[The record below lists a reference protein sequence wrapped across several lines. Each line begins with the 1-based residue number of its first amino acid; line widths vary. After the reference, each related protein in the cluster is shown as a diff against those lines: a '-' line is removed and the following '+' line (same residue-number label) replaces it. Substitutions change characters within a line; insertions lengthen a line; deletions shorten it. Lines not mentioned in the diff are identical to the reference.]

1 MALAHVGL
9 HRVHDL
15 RVSGAAA
22 EVALQR
28 GADRHAVG
36 TRLPVEEGE
45 RGQEHARRAKAALHG
60 AVAHERVLERM
71 QASVALESAQ
81 GRAGAAA
88 QPGRQ
93 HQAARRRA
101 PVEQH
106 GADAAH
112 ALVAAL
118 LDVEDAERVAQQLEE
133 RLVGAPLDLARAAVE
148 DEPRDHRRARS
159 TARVS
164 ARRRSTPATWRRYAP
179 DTKASEG
186 GSSASRATCAARASA
201 WLDGSRPRSASAAAR
216 ACTGRS
222 ATPPNTRRASSTCPR
237 PSRLTSA
244 TTATMAKSPARRD
257 SSSTAQ
263 PCAGSALISTSVR
276 ISSGASAV
284 VSRPVKKSR
293 AASVRRPDAPASAS
307 RASSAVI
314 TSGRS
319 AAGSPCPR
327 LPPPLPTVRPPTY
340 P

>member
-28 GADRHAVG
+28 GADRRAVG
-36 TRLPVEEGE
+36 TRLPLEEGQ

-60 AVAHERVLERM
+60 AVAHERILERM
-71 QASVALESAQ
+71 QATVALEPAQ
-81 GRAGAAA
+81 RHDGAAA

-93 HQAARRRA
+93 HQTARHRA
-101 PVEQH
+101 SVEQH
-106 GADAAH
+106 RADAAH
-112 ALVAAL
+112 TLVAAL

-133 RLVGAPLDLARAAVE
+133 RLVGAHLDLARAAIE

-164 ARRRSTPATWRRYAP
+164 ARRHSTPATWRRYAP

-186 GSSASRATCAARASA
+186 GSSASRAICAARASA
-201 WLDGSRPRSASAAAR
+201 SGDGSRPRSASSAAR

-222 ATPPNTRRASSTCPR
+222 ATPPKARRASSTRPR

-244 TTATMAKSPARRD
+244 TTATMAKSPARRPPSSRTMSPSGSPLMSITTRGRASRYCKIGIRLCPPD
-257 SSSTAQ
+257 STLPSSPCSRRSPNASSSV
-263 PCAGSALISTSVR
+263 AGATYSN
-276 ISSGASAV
+276 GY
-284 VSRPVKKSR
+284 
-293 AASVRRPDAPASAS
+293 
-307 RASSAVI
+307 I
-314 TSGRS
+314 T
-319 AAGSPCPR
+319 
-327 LPPPLPTVRPPTY
+327 
-340 P
+340 